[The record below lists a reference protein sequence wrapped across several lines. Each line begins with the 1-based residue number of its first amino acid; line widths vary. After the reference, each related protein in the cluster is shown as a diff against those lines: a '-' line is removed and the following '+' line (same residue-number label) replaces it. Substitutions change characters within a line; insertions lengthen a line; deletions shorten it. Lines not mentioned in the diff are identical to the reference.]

1 MKRGAFTAVVRIV
14 TRSLRQHA
22 VSSSITALS
31 VALACGLTMAV
42 FVIDRQASTAFI
54 SGGRG
59 FDAVLG
65 ARGSAL
71 QLVLNSVF
79 HLETSPGNI
88 PWKMYTA
95 LRDDPRVSLAIPYAV
110 GDNYQGFRIVG
121 TTLDIFEKYELR
133 PGQKLR
139 LLSGGKVFD
148 PQQRQAVL
156 GSETARR
163 TGLSVG
169 STFNS
174 YHGLSYRA
182 DMQHPDRFEVVGIVE
197 PTGGPMDRV
206 VWVPIDSIYRMTG
219 HSLAGSGQTYTPQ
232 AGQEIPDESKEVSA
246 VMLKFRG
253 AATGFAMDATINRQ
267 GNAATLAWPIAK
279 VVAEV
284 FEKVGWVS
292 KVLSLVAC
300 MVVIVAAG
308 SILAAMYNTMNERR
322 RELAILR
329 ALGAPRRILFTA
341 IVTEAGA
348 VAACGVIAGFVVY
361 AAILAIVAS
370 IVRDQTGVILE
381 VWQPDPVMWRVPLGM
396 IVLGALAGVVPAIK
410 AYRTDVASNIGPL
423 S

>member
-1 MKRGAFTAVVRIV
+1 MKRGALSAVLRIV

-22 VSSSITALS
+22 VSSAITALS

-42 FVIDRQASTAFI
+42 FVIDRQASASFI

-88 PWKMYTA
+88 PWKMYQT

-110 GDNYQGFRIVG
+110 GDNYKGFRIVG
-121 TTLDIFEKYELR
+121 TTLDLFEKYEPR

-139 LLSGGKVFD
+139 LLAGGKVFD
-148 PQQRQAVL
+148 PQQRHAVL
-156 GSETARR
+156 GSEAARR
-163 TGLSVG
+163 TGLRIGSV
-169 STFNS
+169 FNS

-182 DMQHPDRFEVVGIVE
+182 DAQHPDQFEVVGILE
-197 PTGGPMDRV
+197 PTAGPMDRV
-206 VWVPIDSIYRMTG
+206 VWVPIESVYRMTG
-219 HSLAGSGQTYTPQ
+219 HTLRGAGQVFTPVQ
-232 AGQEIPDESKEVSA
+232 GQEIPDEHKEVSA

-253 AATGFAMDATINRQ
+253 SATGFTMDATINRQ

-284 FEKVGWVS
+284 FEKVGWIS

-341 IVTEAGA
+341 IVTEAAA
-348 VAACGVIAGFVVY
+348 VAACGVLGGFVVY
-361 AAILAIVAS
+361 AAILATVAS
-370 IVRDQTGVILE
+370 IVRTQTGVMLD
-381 VWQPDPVMWRVPLGM
+381 VWQPNAMLWQVPVGM
-396 IVLGALAGVVPAIK
+396 ILLGALAGIVPAIK